1 MNTDS
6 PALDQTLPTDAERA
20 AFRLADCRRLP
31 GRLKGVA
38 RERAALDAQEAR
50 DLVDAQD
57 IEIWSAFGYTTMLA
71 YLEGELGYGP
81 HTACER
87 LRVARA
93 LLELPLT
100 AAQLAAGALHYSAV
114 RELTRVAT
122 AETEAAWLAAADG
135 KNLRQLERMVAGR
148 DHGDLPDDDADPDL
162 APYRVTITMS
172 PAIYALYRQTRQHL
186 DQSTGERLS
195 EDAAIEMMCRAALEP
210 AGRSGDRPAAQIAY
224 TLCPRC
230 ERATQDGAG
239 IVVEVDP
246 ATAERV
252 RCDAEII
259 GDVSAA
265 TPSRVTT
272 TVTPRARRQVLARDH
287 HRCAVPG
294 CRHARYLE
302 IHHLRFQSAGGKHE
316 SSNLLCMCTAH
327 HSLLHQGKLIIH
339 GTATDLTFLRVTD
352 DGERI
357 ELRDASHVGRRAMIP
372 QRGNP
377 HNEAI
382 SCARATQRS

>member
-6 PALDQTLPTDAERA
+6 HALVRNLPTDAERA
-20 AFRLADCRRLP
+20 AFRLADCRRLH
-31 GRLKGVA
+31 GRLKGCA
-38 RERAALDAQEAR
+38 LERAALDAQEAR
-50 DLVDAQD
+50 DLVAAEDV
-57 IEIWSAFGYTTMLA
+57 EIWSAFGYTTMLA

-100 AAQLAAGALHYSAV
+100 AAQLAVGAFHHSAV

-148 DHGDLPDDDADPDL
+148 DHGDLPDDDAVPDL
-162 APYRVTITMS
+162 APRKVVIEMS
-172 PAIYALYRQTRQHL
+172 PATYALYRQTRQHL
-186 DQSTGERLS
+186 DESTGERLS
-195 EDAAIEMMCRAALEP
+195 EAAAIEMMCRATLAP
-210 AGRSGDRPAAQIAY
+210 AAGSDRRPAAQLAL
-224 TLCPRC
+224 TMCPGC
-230 ERATQDGAG
+230 ERATLDGAG
-239 IVVEVDP
+239 VVVDVDP
-246 ATAERV
+246 ATAARV
-252 RCDAEII
+252 RCDAALL

-287 HRCAVPG
+287 HRCAVPW

-316 SSNLLCMCTAH
+316 SSNLLCLCTAH
-327 HSLLHQGKLIIH
+327 HTLLHEGKLIIR
-339 GTATDLTFLRVTD
+339 GTAPDLTFQRVTD
-352 DGERI
+352 DGELI
-357 ELRDASHVGRRAMIP
+357 EHHDRVPRGTVRHVILEGR
-372 QRGNP
+372 
-377 HNEAI
+377 
-382 SCARATQRS
+382 SSTT